1 LIPPPTMQIK
11 KKSYSRNSQQIME
24 RKGSYSARSPVIL

>member
-11 KKSYSRNSQQIME
+11 KKLGDIINVLNIKMRHVDGY
-24 RKGSYSARSPVIL
+24 ILC